1 MAHGRRTPMPK
12 ETAQLT
18 VGWAIARQPGTLDL
32 APRMILALATMPSP
46 LDRVLRHGVLQ
57 VLVTVPLPG
66 VACPTAGIS
75 AISMMLPHQVET
87 TRRPLRALTV
97 LLLLVLLHRPLVDGL
112 TMLPHPAEPSVHPPL
127 EDCLSVEATMPRLL
141 RPLMH
146 QPLRLAALLLL
157 PVRAMAMMTVALATM
172 MPRQVR
178 KCLLSFSSFLQPDAI
193 EEKLVL
199 STQHGFRSRMGVVP
213 ASHMYSISNP
223 DVISQ
228 NSHK

>member
-1 MAHGRRTPMPK
+1 MAHGHRTPMLK
-12 ETAQLT
+12 ETAQHT
-18 VGWAIARQPGTLDL
+18 VGWEIARQPGTQDL

-46 LDRVLRHGVLQ
+46 LDRVRRHGVLQ

-75 AISMMLPHQVET
+75 AISTTLPHQVET
-87 TRRPLRALTV
+87 TPHPLRALTV
-97 LLLLVLLHRPLVDGL
+97 LLLLVLLHQHLVDGP

-157 PVRAMAMMTVALATM
+157 PVRAMATMTVALATM
-172 MPRQVR
+172 MPRLVR
-178 KCLLSFSSFLQPDAI
+178 KCLF
-193 EEKLVL
+193 
-199 STQHGFRSRMGVVP
+199 VV
-213 ASHMYSISNP
+213 
-223 DVISQ
+223 SQ
-228 NSHK
+228 FFTTRHN